1 LTRLAFSLKSAGNT
15 ILLLALIVAA
25 IVIEPAL
32 LNERAVRNVFTT
44 ATPLMMVAA
53 AQAMVMLTGG
63 VDLSVGSILSLSNVV
78 AALLMQRSPEL
89 AMLIAVGCVVIG
101 GVVGLLNGALVA
113 YARLNAFIITLAVGI
128 AVQGL
133 TLSLMSEPSGLVP
146 PGFREIV
153 RVGIGAVPVA
163 TIAVGAL
170 FLFLSGF
177 LRKTP
182 CGLEL
187 FAIGGNEASA
197 RMSGVPTSRRTLSVY
212 VFSGALSACAGLFLA
227 ARVSSGDPLI
237 GDPYTLDSVTAAVLG
252 GTSVVGGTIN
262 LAGAF
267 VASLLLT
274 LINTLLNFKGIS
286 PFFQWIIKGTML
298 IGALSLDLLRRRLW
312 SR

>member
-1 LTRLAFSLKSAGNT
+1 LTRLPFSLKSAGNT
-15 ILLLALIVAA
+15 ILLTALIVAA

-32 LNERAVRNVFTT
+32 LNERAVRNVLTT

-78 AALLMQRSPEL
+78 AALSMQRFPEL
-89 AMLIAVGCVVIG
+89 AMLISVGCVVLG
-101 GVVGLLNGALVA
+101 AVVGLLNGALVA

-133 TLSLMSEPSGLVP
+133 TLSLMSEPSGRVP

-153 RVGIGAVPVA
+153 RVSVGAVPAV
-163 TIAVGAL
+163 TVAVGAL
-170 FLFLSGF
+170 FLLLSVF

-182 CGLEL
+182 RGLEL

-197 RMSGVPTSRRTLSVY
+197 RMSGVPTRNRTLSVY
-212 VFSGALSACAGLFLA
+212 VFSGVLSACAGLFLA

-267 VASLLLT
+267 VASILLT

-312 SR
+312 SP